1 MLSALQER
9 LKLINFKLPTPNTYY
24 SLEREYKKFGF
35 IYNRTL
41 GYYFNPYFK
50 ENINKLIDQQNI
62 QSSSFQDEK
71 NLDQIYIKIK
81 KNYKKK
87 IKILEIGTG
96 NDGIFYKKLK
106 NLSTEITGYDPSYNG
121 KDASI
126 KKKIFDYPKKKF
138 DLIIIR
144 HVLEHIKNPV
154 NFLLKLKKNYHNAD
168 VYIEVPNFDYSL
180 KNNKIT
186 DLMYE
191 HTNYFT
197 KKFFKDFFKKIFFL
211 NLLNNDQFISCFANL
226 ENIKIK
232 SLNNLNNKKNLQKT
246 NFINKNFKLF
256 LKNLKKL
263 SGDIFIYGIAG
274 RGITLEALLNFAG
287 YSNKVKCIFDNDKR
301 KSWKIIG
308 SNSLQIL
315 PEELIEILV
324 KKDDTILFT
333 NINHQKKLNKL
344 LLKNRIKSICF

>member
-1 MLSALQER
+1 MLFALQER
-9 LKLINFKLPTPNTYY
+9 FKLINFKLPTPDTYY

-35 IYNRTL
+35 MYNRPL
-41 GYYFNPYFK
+41 GYYFNPFFK
-50 ENINKLIDQQNI
+50 ESINKLINKKNI

-71 NLDQIYIKIK
+71 NLDHIYIKIK
-81 KNYKKK
+81 KKYKKK

-96 NDGIFYKKLK
+96 SDGIFYKKLK
-106 NLSTEITGYDPSYNG
+106 NLSSEITGYDPSYNG
-121 KDASI
+121 NDKSI
-126 KKKIFDYPKKKF
+126 KKKFFDYPKKKF

-154 NFLLKLKKNYHNAD
+154 NFLLKLRKNYHNAD
-168 VYIEVPNFDYSL
+168 LYIEVPNFDYSL

-197 KKFFKDFFKKIFFL
+197 IKFFKDFFKKNSFL
-211 NLLNNDQFISCFANL
+211 NLLNNGQFISCFANL
-226 ENIKIK
+226 GNIKIK
-232 SLNNLNNKKNLQKT
+232 SLKNSNNKKNFQKT
-246 NFINKNFKLF
+246 NFIKKNFELF

-287 YSNKVKCIFDNDKR
+287 YLNKVKCIFDNDKR

-315 PEELIEILV
+315 PEDLIEVLV
-324 KKDDTILFT
+324 KKDDTIIFT
-333 NINHQKKLNKL
+333 NISHQKKLNKL
-344 LLKNRIKSICF
+344 LLKKKIKSVCF